1 MVTGNSNIQSL
12 IHPLSRADFRSDL
25 EYGEITNVYY
35 IENDSHFV
43 VEESV
48 NFEDGSSSKNFYVF
62 DSATGKRVSI
72 EQRILSLKNKIY
84 KYELDCGCV
93 VEATVSI
100 DKETGCEFLKYALK
114 DVKGDKIGT
123 FLLPGYHFNFNF
135 DTSYE
140 LVQKRAKELLQTGI
154 DEALNSKLFFE
165 RYFAANFETKTGILT
180 RSFRRYNR
188 SVGES
193 GYGIMY
199 AFLSQDMY
207 NKLRVD
213 EDFISILKKIAAN
226 DIHRED
232 NQSTEPVFNAMFK
245 NINK

>member
-1 MVTGNSNIQSL
+1 M
-12 IHPLSRADFRSDL
+12 
-25 EYGEITNVYY
+25 
-35 IENDSHFV
+35 
-43 VEESV
+43 EESV

-140 LVQKRAKELLQTGI
+140 LVQKGQK
-154 DEALNSKLFFE
+154 NYYKLVSMRRLIQNFFE

-232 NQSTEPVFNAMFK
+232 NQSTEQVFNAMFK